1 MSYKEWLANNPP
13 ALDMSPAEQK
23 EYRQKIVAGC
33 VGIDDC
39 WIWSGARTLTGYGNI
54 WVDYTTRIVSRL
66 ALCLDTGV
74 SLSMTAD
81 ACHIPE
87 CPSRACCNPR
97 HLFWGTHQKNCSMR
111 ESRDARWERYINA
124 MAAAAATDN
133 GIFVVFEKR
142 YKMGW
147 GWLDCR
153 SVQSTAL
160 TLSHSYAK
168 PIEDAAALLPIA

>member
-1 MSYKEWLANNPP
+1 MIQLTKKQVLDLLGISPKTLGRRMASGRYKYTRNGEG
-13 ALDMSPAEQK
+13 
-23 EYRQKIVAGC
+23 R
-33 VGIDDC
+33 
-39 WIWSGARTLTGYGNI
+39 
-54 WVDYTTRIVSRL
+54 YTTRIVSRL
-66 ALCLDTGV
+66 ALCLSTGI

-81 ACHIPE
+81 ACHIPK

-124 MAAAAATDN
+124 MAAAAATDK

-153 SVQSTAL
+153 SVQSTAS

-168 PIEDAAALLPIA
+168 PIEDAAALVAIA

>member
-1 MSYKEWLANNPP
+1 MSYKEWLSKNPP
-13 ALDMSPAEQK
+13 ALDMSSAEQK
-23 EYRQKIVAGC
+23 EYRQKIVAGSI
-33 VGIDDC
+33 GIDDC

-54 WVDYTTRIVSRL
+54 WVGYTTRIVSRL
-66 ALCLDTGV
+66 ALCLSTGI

-81 ACHIPE
+81 ACHIPK

-124 MAAAAATDN
+124 MAATAATDN

-153 SVQSTAL
+153 SVQRTAS